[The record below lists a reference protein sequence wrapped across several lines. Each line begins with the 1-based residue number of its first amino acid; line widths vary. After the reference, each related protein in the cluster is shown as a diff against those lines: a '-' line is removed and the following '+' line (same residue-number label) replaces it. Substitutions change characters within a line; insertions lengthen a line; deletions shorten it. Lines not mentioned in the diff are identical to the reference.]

1 MNLSSG
7 MFKNYFRHVKRLD
20 RNATMEYHKTKD
32 ILHVMQLLGHD
43 SLQTTLIYIDIEKA
57 TFKTTSDEF
66 TVRVTDNLEEAYKFL
81 EVGFEYVTDMAGKK
95 VFRKRK

>member
-1 MNLSSG
+1 
-7 MFKNYFRHVKRLD
+7 
-20 RNATMEYHKTKD
+20 MEYHKTKD
-32 ILHVMQLLGHD
+32 ILDVMQMLGHN

-66 TVRVTDNLEEAYKFL
+66 TVRVTDDLEEACKFL
-81 EVGFEYVTDMAGKK
+81 EVGFEYVTDMEGKK